1 MELIRNKELI
11 DFTIEVSVDQ
21 AVITREGKP
30 KSYKFNKLSDNE
42 FSLVLPNGKAVATVA
57 DDEKRFYVRLDGRS
71 FTFDKVLDE
80 DKSFEAAAGDADG
93 EEVYPPMP
101 GSVVKIL
108 CEVGKKVSE
117 GEGLIVVEAMKMETT
132 LYASVSGVV
141 EKINAEEGAQV
152 GSDDVLIKIGKSE

>member
-11 DFTIEVSVDQ
+11 DFSIEASGDR

-30 KSYKFNKLSDNE
+30 KSYKFNKLSCDE
-42 FSLVLPNGKAVATVA
+42 FSFVLSTGKAVATVA
-57 DDEKRFYVRLDGRS
+57 EDEKKIYVRLDGRS

-93 EEVYPPMP
+93 EEIYPPMP

-108 CEVGKKVSE
+108 CQVGQEVAE

-141 EKINAEEGAQV
+141 EEINAEEGAQV
-152 GSDDVLIKIGKSE
+152 GSDDVLIKIGKAE